1 MSRADGSQCWLQL
14 DAAKPVLLKDHLLA
28 FYGTLRDITEQKESE
43 YELAKLAQVSTN
55 ISDVVYITNTQA
67 ETQWINESI
76 TRMFGYR
83 SKELL
88 QQSPTYLLS
97 GPETEQ
103 AEIDRLIEAC
113 RLQRKKSGILR
124 LYHKDGKGVWVE

>member
-14 DAAKPVLLKDHLLA
+14 DAKPVLLKDHLLA

-67 ETQWINESI
+67 ETQWISESI

-113 RLQRKKSGILR
+113 RLQRKKSGILPF
-124 LYHKDGKGVWVE
+124 YHKDGRGVWVE